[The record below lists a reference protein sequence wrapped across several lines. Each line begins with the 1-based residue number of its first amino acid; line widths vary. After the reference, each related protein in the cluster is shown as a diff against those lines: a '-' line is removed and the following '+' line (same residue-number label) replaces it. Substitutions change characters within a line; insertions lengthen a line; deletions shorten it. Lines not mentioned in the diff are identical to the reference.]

1 MADRRFI
8 LDPKTGRYIDTR
20 TGTFADAYSRGQSG
34 GMAFPNS
41 NAGMSPYMPPATPS
55 DTSSGITSFFND
67 PKNQLTLAGSPSNG
81 TSLGLG
87 SSGQTASNTINQ
99 IATNQPSGGSNWM
112 NYAGLGAM
120 AAAPVASV
128 LLGRQAPRP
137 EFAFGSSL
145 GSKPVYEAQSVY
157 RPQQPR
163 IPAFLARLLMGMK

>member
-41 NAGMSPYMPPATPS
+41 NAGMSPYVPPITDSTYSSLENSGLSLLPNQS
-55 DTSSGITSFFND
+55 DN
-67 PKNQLTLAGSPSNG
+67 

-87 SSGQTASNTINQ
+87 SSGQTADNTIKQ

-120 AAAPVASV
+120 AAAPVASA